1 MNATSRPRCILS
13 PCGTS
18 LITNIARNFPD
29 GGAPVI
35 KYANARTREDIPATE
50 LATLETYLEAAKKT
64 LQQGDVTAWRKASA
78 ELNGI
83 TRLYPT
89 GRPTGSDMHFIL
101 RSDTW
106 LGEQT
111 ALTIADWLTTQG
123 QIAEVIHIR
132 DLRTDDLFLFQAGM
146 SNLVGWCA
154 EHLVPLRESG
164 QQVIFQLSGG
174 FKSVQG
180 FLQSLSTFYA
190 DEAVYIFE
198 SGQDLLRL
206 PRLPVKLD
214 LSGTIREHF
223 TAFRRMAAGLTLSAD
238 AVEGIPE
245 TLLLVIDDAA
255 TLSPWGELAWDQA
268 GKDLFSEKLWEA
280 PSPKLQYGNR
290 FIDSLTSL
298 SKERLQT
305 INIRI
310 TDLAIY
316 LESGKKNEKNPK
328 RLDFKLLQGDH
339 RPSTHE
345 CDAWAD
351 GDARR
356 LLGHF
361 EEAIFVLD
369 KLSPHL

>member
-1 MNATSRPRCILS
+1 MIATNRPRCILS

-18 LITNIARNFPD
+18 LITNVARNFPD
-29 GGAPVI
+29 GGAPVTR
-35 KYANARTREDIPATE
+35 YANARTREDIPAVE
-50 LATLETYLEAAKKT
+50 LATLETYLEAAEKT

-89 GRPTGSDMHFIL
+89 GRPTGNDIHFIL

-106 LGEQT
+106 LGGQT
-111 ALTIADWLTTQG
+111 ARTIADWLTTQG
-123 QIAEVIHIR
+123 QIAEVIHIP

-214 LSGTIREHF
+214 LTGTIREHL
-223 TAFRRMAAGLTLSAD
+223 TAFRRMAAGLTMPAD
-238 AVEGIPE
+238 TVEGIPE

-255 TLSPWGELAWDQA
+255 TLSPWGELAWDQS
-268 GKDLFSEKLWEA
+268 GKYLFSEQLWET
-280 PSPKLQYGNR
+280 PSPHLQYGNR
-290 FIDSLTSL
+290 FIDSLTGL

-305 INIRI
+305 INTRI
-310 TDLAIY
+310 TDLAIF
-316 LESGKKNEKNPK
+316 LETGQNPK
-328 RLDFKLLQGDH
+328 RLDFKALKGDH

-356 LLGHF
+356 LFGHH
-361 EEAIFVLD
+361 EGATFVLD

>member
-1 MNATSRPRCILS
+1 MTATSRPRCILS

-18 LITNIARNFPD
+18 LITNVARNFPD

-50 LATLETYLEAAKKT
+50 LATLETYLEEAKKT
-64 LQQGDVTAWRKASA
+64 LQQDDVSAWRKASA

-89 GRPTGSDMHFIL
+89 GQPTGSDMHFIL

-111 ALTIADWLTTQG
+111 ALIIADWLTTQG
-123 QIAEVIHIR
+123 QTAQVIHIP
-132 DLRTDDLFLFQAGM
+132 DLRTDDLSVFQLGM
-146 SNLVGWCA
+146 SDLVDWCA
-154 EHLVPLRESG
+154 KNLVPLRESG

-255 TLSPWGELAWDQA
+255 TISPWGKLAWDQV
-268 GKDLFSEKLWEA
+268 GKDLFSEKLWES
-280 PSPKLQYGNR
+280 PSPKLQYGDR
-290 FIDSLTSL
+290 FMDSLSGL

-316 LESGKKNEKNPK
+316 LESGLNLQ
-328 RLDFKLLQGDH
+328 RLNFKLLKGDH
-339 RPSTHE
+339 CPSTHE